1 MEFSVLRKLRF
12 SVPENRVISTATEK
26 QSRQTIRRFK
36 LFFLENVTR
45 PSFYSIDI
53 LSYFPIISQN
63 ASVYTLYFMTI
74 EQNHKRDFDFSC
86 EKYEGG
92 S

>member
-12 SVPENRVISTATEK
+12 SVPENRVISTEK

-36 LFFLENVTR
+36 LFFLENVTSS
-45 PSFYSIDI
+45 SFYSIDI
-53 LSYFPIISQN
+53 LSYSQIINQN
-63 ASVYTLYFMTI
+63 ASVYTLYFTTI

-86 EKYEGG
+86 EKYGG
-92 S
+92 SS

>member
-12 SVPENRVISTATEK
+12 SVPENRVISTEK

-36 LFFLENVTR
+36 LFFFFLENVTR

-53 LSYFPIISQN
+53 LSYSQIINQN
-63 ASVYTLYFMTI
+63 ASVYTLYFTTI

-86 EKYEGG
+86 EKYGGG

>member
-12 SVPENRVISTATEK
+12 SVPENRVISTEK

-36 LFFLENVTR
+36 LFFFLEHFTR

-63 ASVYTLYFMTI
+63 ASVYTLYFTTI

-86 EKYEGG
+86 EKYGGG

>member
-12 SVPENRVISTATEK
+12 SVPENRVISTEK

-36 LFFLENVTR
+36 LFFLESVTSS
-45 PSFYSIDI
+45 SFYSIDI
-53 LSYFPIISQN
+53 LSYSQIINQN
-63 ASVYTLYFMTI
+63 ASVYTLYFTTI

>member
-12 SVPENRVISTATEK
+12 SVPENRVISTEK

-36 LFFLENVTR
+36 PFFFFLENVTS

-53 LSYFPIISQN
+53 LSYSQIINQN
-63 ASVYTLYFMTI
+63 ASVYTLYFTTI

-86 EKYEGG
+86 EKYGGG

>member
-12 SVPENRVISTATEK
+12 SVPENRVISTEK

-36 LFFLENVTR
+36 LFFLENVTS

-53 LSYFPIISQN
+53 LSYSQIINQN
-63 ASVYTLYFMTI
+63 ASVYTLYFTTI

-86 EKYEGG
+86 EKYGGG

>member
-12 SVPENRVISTATEK
+12 SVPENRVISTEK

-36 LFFLENVTR
+36 LFFLESVTSS
-45 PSFYSIDI
+45 SFYSIDI
-53 LSYFPIISQN
+53 LSYSQIINQN
-63 ASVYTLYFMTI
+63 TSVYTLYFTTI

-86 EKYEGG
+86 EKYGGG

>member
-12 SVPENRVISTATEK
+12 SVPENRVISTEK

-36 LFFLENVTR
+36 LFFLESVTSS
-45 PSFYSIDI
+45 SFYSIDI
-53 LSYFPIISQN
+53 LSYSQIINQN
-63 ASVYTLYFMTI
+63 ASVYTLYFTTI

-86 EKYEGG
+86 EKYGGG

>member
-12 SVPENRVISTATEK
+12 SVPENRVISTEK

-36 LFFLENVTR
+36 LFFLESVTSS
-45 PSFYSIDI
+45 SFYSIDI
-53 LSYFPIISQN
+53 LSYSQIINQN
-63 ASVYTLYFMTI
+63 ASVYTLYFTTI

-86 EKYEGG
+86 EKYGG
-92 S
+92 KS

>member
-12 SVPENRVISTATEK
+12 SVPENRVISTEK

-36 LFFLENVTR
+36 LFFLESVTSS
-45 PSFYSIDI
+45 SFYSIDI
-53 LSYFPIISQN
+53 LSYSQIINQN
-63 ASVYTLYFMTI
+63 ASVYTLYFTTI

-86 EKYEGG
+86 KKYGGG

>member
-12 SVPENRVISTATEK
+12 SVPENRVISTEK

-36 LFFLENVTR
+36 LFFLENVTSS
-45 PSFYSIDI
+45 SFYSIDI
-53 LSYFPIISQN
+53 LSYSQIINQN
-63 ASVYTLYFMTI
+63 ASVYTLYFTTI

-86 EKYEGG
+86 EKYGGG

>member
-12 SVPENRVISTATEK
+12 SVPENRVISTEK

-36 LFFLENVTR
+36 LFFFLENVTS

-53 LSYFPIISQN
+53 LSYSQIINQN
-63 ASVYTLYFMTI
+63 ASVYTLYFTTI

-86 EKYEGG
+86 EKYGGG

>member
-12 SVPENRVISTATEK
+12 SVPENRVISIEK

-36 LFFLENVTR
+36 SFFFFGKCYSSKFLFNRYLKLFSNYKSKCKRL
-45 PSFYSIDI
+45 
-53 LSYFPIISQN
+53 
-63 ASVYTLYFMTI
+63 YTLFHD
-74 EQNHKRDFDFSC
+74 NRDFDFSC
-86 EKYEGG
+86 EKYGGG